1 VRLKVRA
8 TGKGTEDDPIRPDL
22 STIPE
27 IANLHKA
34 LDKYR
39 KTHKKEITD
48 ITFYTVQVINY
59 DEKNEQFEVEIKVN
73 KDALDKLPDEIKSI
87 LEKL

>member
-1 VRLKVRA
+1 MRIEVRA
-8 TGKGTEDDPIRPDL
+8 IGKGTEEDPIRPDL

-27 IANLHKA
+27 IVNLREA
-34 LDKYR
+34 LDEYR
-39 KTHKKEITD
+39 KTHKKEITN
-48 ITFYTVQVINY
+48 ITFYTLQVINY
-59 DEKNEQFEVEIKVN
+59 DEKNRQFEVEIKVN